1 MAILKIAR
9 MGHPVLLQRADAVA
23 DPTAPGVRQL
33 AADMLETMRDAGG
46 TGLAAPQVHVPLR
59 LLMFF
64 VSGGR
69 ARRED
74 DAGGARDGD
83 VPPSDVLSSDIPLT
97 VLVNPEIEP
106 LGEDKVL
113 GWEACLSIPELAGE
127 VPRYRA
133 IRYRGLGLDGAVIER
148 EAEGFHARVVQ
159 HEYDHLD
166 GILYPQRM
174 ADLSR
179 LVFSSEMKHLAAAQG
194 GQGDGA
200 SGEETARE
208 GAPRG
213 EARQEESAEATE

>member
-1 MAILKIAR
+1 

-33 AADMLETMRDAGG
+33 AADMLETLQDAGG

-69 ARRED
+69 ARRAD
-74 DAGGARDGD
+74 GAGAARDGD
-83 VPPSDVLSSDIPLT
+83 VPPSDVPPSDIPLT

-179 LVFSSEMKHLAAAQG
+179 LIFSSEMKHLAAAQG

-200 SGEETARE
+200 FEEEAARE

-213 EARQEESAEATE
+213 EARQEESAEATA

>member
-1 MAILKIAR
+1 MALLKIAR
-9 MGHPVLLQRADAVA
+9 MGHPVLLRRADAVA
-23 DPTAPGVRQL
+23 DPTAPGVRRL

-59 LLMFF
+59 MLMFF
-64 VSGGR
+64 VSDGR

-74 DAGGARDGD
+74 GAGDARDGD
-83 VPPSDVLSSDIPLT
+83 VPLT

-166 GILYPQRM
+166 GILYPRRM

-179 LVFSSEMKHLAAAQG
+179 LIFSSEMKHIAAAQG
-194 GQGDGA
+194 GRAAGAAGDKA
-200 SGEETARE
+200 
-208 GAPRG
+208 
-213 EARQEESAEATE
+213 AEATA

>member
-1 MAILKIAR
+1 MALLKIAR
-9 MGHPVLLQRADAVA
+9 MGHPVLLRRADAVA
-23 DPTAPGVRQL
+23 DPTAPGVRRL

-59 LLMFF
+59 MFMFF
-64 VSGGR
+64 VSDGR

-74 DAGGARDGD
+74 GAGDARDGD
-83 VPPSDVLSSDIPLT
+83 VPPSDVPLT

-166 GILYPQRM
+166 GILYPRRM

-179 LVFSSEMKHLAAAQG
+179 LIFSSEMKHLAAA
-194 GQGDGA
+194 DGA
-200 SGEETARE
+200 AGEKA
-208 GAPRG
+208 
-213 EARQEESAEATE
+213 AEATA

>member
-9 MGHPVLLQRADAVA
+9 MGHPVLLRRADAVA
-23 DPTAPGVRQL
+23 DPTAPGVRRL

-59 LLMFF
+59 MLMFF
-64 VSGGR
+64 VSDGR

-74 DAGGARDGD
+74 GAGDARDGD
-83 VPPSDVLSSDIPLT
+83 VPPSDVPLT

-166 GILYPQRM
+166 GILYPRRM
-174 ADLSR
+174 AHLSR
-179 LVFSSEMKHLAAAQG
+179 LIFSSEMKHLAAAQG
-194 GQGDGA
+194 GRPDCAAGDKA
-200 SGEETARE
+200 
-208 GAPRG
+208 
-213 EARQEESAEATE
+213 AEATA

>member
-1 MAILKIAR
+1 MALLKIAR
-9 MGHPVLLQRADAVA
+9 MGHPVLLRRADAVA
-23 DPTAPGVRQL
+23 DPTAPRVRRL

-59 LLMFF
+59 MLMFF
-64 VSGGR
+64 VSDGR

-74 DAGGARDGD
+74 GAGDARDGD
-83 VPPSDVLSSDIPLT
+83 VPLT

-166 GILYPQRM
+166 GILYPRRM

-179 LVFSSEMKHLAAAQG
+179 LIFSSEMKHLAAAQDG
-194 GQGDGA
+194 RADGA
-200 SGEETARE
+200 SGDKA
-208 GAPRG
+208 
-213 EARQEESAEATE
+213 AEATA

>member
-1 MAILKIAR
+1 

-33 AADMLETMRDAGG
+33 AADMLETLQDAGG

-69 ARRED
+69 ARRAD
-74 DAGGARDGD
+74 GAGAARDGD
-83 VPPSDVLSSDIPLT
+83 VPPSDIPPSDIPLT

-200 SGEETARE
+200 SGEE
-208 GAPRG
+208 
-213 EARQEESAEATE
+213 SAEATA